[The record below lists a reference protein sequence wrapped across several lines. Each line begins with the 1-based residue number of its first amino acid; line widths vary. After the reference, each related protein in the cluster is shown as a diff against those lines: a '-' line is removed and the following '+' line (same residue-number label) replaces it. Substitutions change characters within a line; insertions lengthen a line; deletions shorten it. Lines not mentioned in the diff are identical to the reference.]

1 MREWE
6 ILAESKERPQLKLAH
21 ERGAR
26 YYVLAIATCCD
37 ASIYA
42 RPKTQTWTC
51 SRCDTMILTYED
63 TNRAS
68 SSQTPVPSAGNF
80 VYDMTQFTT
89 WVSDW
94 LGVPVQ
100 DLDITVSY

>member
-21 ERGAR
+21 ERGMR
-26 YYVLAIATCCD
+26 HYVLAIATCCD

-42 RPKTQTWTC
+42 ETRTQTWIC
-51 SRCDTMILTYED
+51 SHCKKLILTYED
-63 TNRAS
+63 TNRVS
-68 SSQTPVPSAGNF
+68 SSQTGVPSPGH
-80 VYDMTQFTT
+80 VIYDIPRFSA

-94 LGVPVQ
+94 LGVTVEN
-100 DLDITVSY
+100 LVITVSY